1 RTQVYAHR
9 IARNPPL
16 APRARG
22 QGPEDHL
29 GPIHEG
35 RSGPHSTRPS
45 CDTRGALGLASDRV
59 VKSAF
64 GIWSAGSHVRS
75 EGAKRPSRPH
85 TPPFRPPHL
94 FRRQRIRPHL
104 SLLFYRELPAPEP
117 LKCRLHDPG

>member
-1 RTQVYAHR
+1 RPRTQVYAHR

-75 EGAKRPSRPH
+75 EGANQTALAKMASRRLKR
-85 TPPFRPPHL
+85 
-94 FRRQRIRPHL
+94 RRHL
-104 SLLFYRELPAPEP
+104 STTAHAAFSSAAIQAFHASRAS
-117 LKCRLHDPG
+117 R